1 MLYFRFIGRR
11 TAYWVLKI
19 GLPHLR
25 EPFFILPITYSGY
38 AASHRCC
45 APSYSLEEAS
55 YPPLRRPLN
64 KKSPLSD
71 FFLHIQQI
79 FTNFAVQIKLYYYD

>member
-1 MLYFRFIGRR
+1 MPRPIGAVHRPI
-11 TAYWVLKI
+11 ALK
-19 GLPHLR
+19 
-25 EPFFILPITYSGY
+25 
-38 AASHRCC
+38 
-45 APSYSLEEAS
+45 
-55 YPPLRRPLN
+55 RRPLN